1 MGIKLILNHKTLPVY
16 FNPIYVSFR
25 DKTIVWEEAE
35 MPPGISVTNLD
46 VFDKRRGYMEL
57 PFTMVYISTGKW
69 FLGDD
74 IGVVVVMFEM

>member
-1 MGIKLILNHKTLPVY
+1 MAIKLILNHKTLPVY
-16 FNPIYVSFR
+16 FHTIYVSFR
-25 DKTIVWEEAE
+25 EKTIVWEEAE
-35 MPPGISVTNLD
+35 MPPVISVMNLD

-74 IGVVVVMFEM
+74 IGVLAVVFEM